1 MISRELFVIQASY
14 TRNFYKA
21 NKSRKICLAT
31 RACSSGLIFLECSFK
46 FILKVG
52 VEESIVNA
60 PRVTDHGL
68 AV

>member
-1 MISRELFVIQASY
+1 MVKVAVVFSFFSKRHYFSWQIHETQRYFDYI
-14 TRNFYKA
+14 
-21 NKSRKICLAT
+21 
-31 RACSSGLIFLECSFK
+31 GCSFK

-60 PRVTDHGL
+60 PRITHHGS